1 MAVTSKNKEK
11 LLRHVTFVDFRGV
24 YIAFRAGMCSKKA
37 ASNQKLYSMIRW
49 SLMINVRAPLWLR
62 QAATALPLCHQSS
75 KVSNASVLTNIFG
88 SIMFYHVPWYSCSYN
103 SSTFHLNL
111 MRDTIRK
118 WWQIGGTCFWFL
130 IRLMRLWI
138 KQPAGPVIRGLS
150 EYRRDKLV
158 QSSFTSET
166 ANRQMGAE
174 GNCRFTESNQ
184 FGLELI
190 QREIKTWNAPLISQ
204 SQRFPKI
211 PEAFKRCHFFGIT
224 RSIARPWHCQMT
236 ARQNPARLR
245 YLCRLQSENYTLP
258 GTGTCLSLLRLWL
271 WRLWLAQ
278 FDWHPA
284 KNDLCQIYKQ
294 LDRKWSHHLPL
305 CCQEW
310 IYPTFA

>member
-1 MAVTSKNKEK
+1 MKN
-11 LLRHVTFVDFRGV
+11 
-24 YIAFRAGMCSKKA
+24 
-37 ASNQKLYSMIRW
+37 
-49 SLMINVRAPLWLR
+49 R
-62 QAATALPLCHQSS
+62 Q
-75 KVSNASVLTNIFG
+75 
-88 SIMFYHVPWYSCSYN
+88 
-103 SSTFHLNL
+103 
-111 MRDTIRK
+111 
-118 WWQIGGTCFWFL
+118 
-130 IRLMRLWI
+130 
-138 KQPAGPVIRGLS
+138 
-150 EYRRDKLV
+150 
-158 QSSFTSET
+158 
-166 ANRQMGAE
+166 QMGAE

-184 FGLELI
+184 FGLKLI
-190 QREIKTWNAPLISQ
+190 QREIKTWNVPLISQ

-211 PEAFKRCHFFGIT
+211 PEAFKSCHFFGIT

-284 KNDLCQIYKQ
+284 KIDLCQIYKQ

-310 IYPTFA
+310 IYPTFASILPRNLVPSFVLMTSSRNDLKIIEQVEALSGTLKELLAIPILFQLEIRIK